1 MAWIKKDTRTLKD
14 PKIVELLAQPKGAEA
29 YVLWDAALFEAY
41 HQTPKG
47 EFANEAHLKAC
58 VAGVADIKHLKRL
71 LSLGLLTKRENG
83 SIIVTNWGKH
93 QADPT
98 AAARKERFK
107 NAHGTDLER
116 NPNALDNNRTQQM
129 KNTFSYSKS
138 GIASIGEILAQ
149 GGKK

>member
-14 PKIVELLAQPKGAEA
+14 PKIVQLLSEPKGAEA

-58 VAGVADIKHLKRL
+58 VAGVAEIKHLKRL
-71 LSLGLLTKRENG
+71 LALGLLAVGKGG

-98 AAARKERFK
+98 ASARKERFK
-107 NAHGTDLER
+107 NAHGTELER
-116 NPNALDNNRTQQM
+116 NQNALDKNRTEQIE
-129 KNTFSYSKS
+129 NRFSYSKG
-138 GIASIGEILAQ
+138 GIASIGEILAR

>member
-71 LSLGLLTKRENG
+71 LGLGLLTRGEGG

-98 AAARKERFK
+98 AAVRKERYK
-107 NAHGTDLER
+107 NAHGTELER
-116 NPNALDNNRTQQM
+116 NQNALDKNRTEQRE
-129 KNTFSYSKS
+129 NRLSYSKS

>member
-58 VAGVADIKHLKRL
+58 VTGVADIKHLKRL
-71 LSLGLLTKRENG
+71 LALGLLTREEGG
-83 SIIVTNWGKH
+83 SIIVTNWAKH

-107 NAHGTDLER
+107 NAHGTESER
-116 NPNALDNNRTQQM
+116 NTNALE
-129 KNTFSYSKS
+129 KNTIQQRENRLSYSKR
-138 GIASIGEILAQ
+138 GLTSIGEILTQ

>member
-71 LSLGLLTKRENG
+71 LALGLLTRGEGG
-83 SIIVTNWGKH
+83 SIIVTNWGTH

-98 AAARKERFK
+98 AAARKERYR

-116 NPNALDNNRTQQM
+116 NQNALDKNRTEQIE
-129 KNTFSYSKS
+129 NRLSYSKS
-138 GIASIGEILAQ
+138 GMTSIGEILAR

>member
-41 HQTPKG
+41 HQNPKG

-71 LSLGLLTKRENG
+71 LALGLLTKGEDG

-107 NAHGTDLER
+107 NAHGTESER
-116 NPNALDNNRTQQM
+116 NVNALEKNRTEQ
-129 KNTFSYSKS
+129 KENRFSYSKS
-138 GIASIGEILAQ
+138 GVTSIGEILAR

>member
-58 VAGVADIKHLKRL
+58 VAGVADIKV
-71 LSLGLLTKRENG
+71 TREVWMEQTIN
-83 SIIVTNWGKH
+83 SM
-93 QADPT
+93 AL
-98 AAARKERFK
+98 AAAVSPLKVRPLAVTRTRSVPEGETIIFSPSRRKFFHK
-107 NAHGTDLER
+107 PPSQSLER
-116 NPNALDNNRTQQM
+116 TRPC
-129 KNTFSYSKS
+129 KS
-138 GIASIGEILAQ
+138 LVV
-149 GGKK
+149 

>member
-1 MAWIKKDTRTLKD
+1 MAWISADTRTLKD

-71 LSLGLLTKRENG
+71 LGLGLLTRGEGG

-98 AAARKERFK
+98 AAARKERYR
-107 NAHGTDLER
+107 NAHGTELER
-116 NPNALDNNRTQQM
+116 NQNALDKNRTEQRE
-129 KNTFSYSKS
+129 NRLSYSKS